1 MDNQYS
7 RSSTNYSRASSV
19 QPPFANS
26 NLHLKVEP
34 KPKYYVNTAV
44 IDQVVTDIK
53 FEKVDGSK
61 NAYSKIKKSRF
72 NWQLNE
78 FDKTGY

>member
-1 MDNQYS
+1 MDNQYG

-19 QPPFANS
+19 QPPFSYS

-34 KPKYYVNTAV
+34 KPKYFVNTAV
-44 IDQVVTDIK
+44 IDSVVTDLK
-53 FEKVDGSK
+53 YEKVDGSK
-61 NAYSKIKKSRF
+61 NVYSKIKKSRF